1 MTNTSDRQHENVILM
16 RIKKKSVQGFLSTV
30 AYLMKNFPGFM
41 SDFIVEQEKA
51 VLKIVQGQN
60 RI

>member
-1 MTNTSDRQHENVILM
+1 
-16 RIKKKSVQGFLSTV
+16 
-30 AYLMKNFPGFM
+30 MKHFPGFM